1 VELQM
6 SDENLIREIATHGAE
21 IKHIQDDLD
30 QIAAEMKQ
38 VRQSLDAIN
47 RTLSEAQG
55 GWKLL
60 MWIGG
65 AASAITG
72 IVGFVVGHWG
82 K

>member
-1 VELQM
+1 M
-6 SDENLIREIATHGAE
+6 SDEQLIREIATHGAE

-30 QIAAEMKQ
+30 KIATEMAE
-38 VRQSLDAIN
+38 VRKALDAIN
-47 RTLSEAQG
+47 KTLSEAKG

-65 AASAITG
+65 AVSALTG
-72 IVGFVVGHWG
+72 VVGFVAGHWG

>member
-1 VELQM
+1 M
-6 SDENLIREIATHGAE
+6 SDEQLIREIATHGTE

-30 QIAAEMKQ
+30 KIATEMTE
-38 VRQSLDAIN
+38 VRKALDAIN
-47 RTLSEAQG
+47 KTLSEAKG

-65 AASAITG
+65 AVSAMTG
-72 IVGFVVGHWG
+72 FAGFVAGHWSG

>member
-1 VELQM
+1 M

-30 QIAAEMKQ
+30 KIANEMAE
-38 VRQSLDAIN
+38 VRKALDSIN
-47 RTLSEAQG
+47 KTLSEAQG

-72 IVGFVVGHWG
+72 AVGFVVGHWG

>member
-1 VELQM
+1 M

-30 QIAAEMKQ
+30 KIATEMAE
-38 VRQSLDAIN
+38 VRKSLDAIN
-47 RTLSEAQG
+47 KTLSEAKG

-65 AASAITG
+65 AVSAMTG
-72 IVGFVVGHWG
+72 FAGFVAGHWG
-82 K
+82 GK

>member
-1 VELQM
+1 M

-30 QIAAEMKQ
+30 KIATEMAE
-38 VRQSLDAIN
+38 VRKALDAIN
-47 RTLSEAQG
+47 KTLSEAKG

-65 AASAITG
+65 AISAITG
-72 IVGFVVGHWG
+72 FVGFVAGHWG